1 MVCQGRRIAFGS
13 PSFFVTMYYIKQV
26 FKINRRYGS
35 CFCILRPLNNHKQRK
50 VHRAKVLY
58 INHF

>member
-26 FKINRRYGS
+26 LKINRIYGS
-35 CFCILRPLNNHKQRK
+35 VFVFRDL
-50 VHRAKVLY
+50 
-58 INHF
+58 